1 MNLCDELTIRMLLER
16 HGFHFS
22 KSMGQNFLIDPQ
34 IPADIAAASQAD
46 ETCGV
51 LEIGPGIG
59 PLTSELAQR
68 AGKVVSI
75 ELDRALLPI
84 LAETMVPYSN
94 VEIIPGDVTR
104 LDLKALIGEKFAG
117 LRPIVC
123 ANLPYNITTPVL
135 TALVDIPAIES
146 ITVLI
151 QKEAAQRLTS
161 AKGSADG
168 AFPLRL
174 QYEMETECLFDVPP
188 EKFLPAPKVTST
200 VLRCVRRK
208 EPPVAVRD
216 EAFFFRVIKG
226 AFLLRRKTLSNS
238 LSAALPGWDKAA
250 IADAIAACGLGR
262 GVDVNGVR
270 CPDRRAGG
278 AEITAALPQKVT
290 KGTVLFA
297 GTCHLHNLLFPLRS
311 SPFHHRSSVLRQ
323 QCHQGQHLEG
333 SL

>member
-84 LAETMVPYSN
+84 LAETMAPYSN
-94 VEIIPGDVTR
+94 VEIVPGDVTR

-123 ANLPYNITTPVL
+123 ANLPYNITTPVITQL
-135 TALVDIPAIES
+135 LECGAFRS
-146 ITVLI
+146 ITVMI
-151 QKEAAQRLTS
+151 QKEVAKRICAAPGT
-161 AKGSADG
+161 ADFG
-168 AFPLRL
+168 AFSLL
-174 QYEMETECLFDVPP
+174 CQYHAHCEYLFEVPREC
-188 EKFLPAPKVTST
+188 FLPAPKVTSAVVKLD
-200 VLRCVRRK
+200 VLDK
-208 EPPVAVRD
+208 PPVEVQD
-216 EAFFFRVIKG
+216 EAMLFRVIRA
-226 AFLLRRKTLSNS
+226 AFAQRRKTLSNA
-238 LSAALPGWDKAA
+238 LSAGFGELTKEQINGCISACGLAPQVRGEKLGLEEFARL
-250 IADAIAACGLGR
+250 ADAI
-262 GVDVNGVR
+262 
-270 CPDRRAGG
+270 GG
-278 AEITAALPQKVT
+278 
-290 KGTVLFA
+290 
-297 GTCHLHNLLFPLRS
+297 C
-311 SPFHHRSSVLRQ
+311 
-323 QCHQGQHLEG
+323 
-333 SL
+333 